1 MKKIL
6 SILLS
11 LTMLFG
17 IAAGTE
23 AVASSKK
30 KSKARTSAYA
40 PKKYYSVSKY
50 RGNIGPY
57 DITMTLY
64 LTDISRSDDFAD
76 MYVYK
81 GSYTYTKAGNTMRLD
96 GLKHGYN
103 LWMLDEYTPSGR
115 NSGNFDLAE
124 DDYGNLYGTFTNTST
139 GEEFV
144 VFLTKIR

>member
-40 PKKYYSVSKY
+40 PKKYYSVRIY

-81 GSYTYTKAGNTMRLD
+81 GSYTYTKAGILCVLM
-96 GLKHGYN
+96 
-103 LWMLDEYTPSGR
+103 
-115 NSGNFDLAE
+115 
-124 DDYGNLYGTFTNTST
+124 
-139 GEEFV
+139 V
-144 VFLTKIR
+144 